1 MKKINVDDIVLIDDN
16 NVLKKVLVTR
26 VNRTTFQCLDEDK
39 NFIVY
44 FIKEIKKIYAKQKY
58 IDFEFKSNEDN
69 QIQLS
74 LF

>member
-1 MKKINVDDIVLIDDN
+1 MRKINIDDIVLIDDN

-39 NFIVY
+39 NSNIY
-44 FIKEIKKIYAKQKY
+44 FIKEIKDIYAKQKY
-58 IDFEFKSNEDN
+58 FNFEFRSIEDK
-69 QIQLS
+69 QVQLS